1 MTGLEPSL
9 SILSSYLS
17 GLSQKCIIEAIKKWK
32 ETRDQQKAAADDKLI
47 QEYELSKSI
56 QTKIEQQITISIREV
71 RLTPELI
78 QEILSLETNPLIK
91 SQLTEKFV
99 LSDISPEYIEELF
112 VSQNPTLQEHWD
124 TLHLLGYACGLE
136 HYPNK
141 ARFLASSRRT
151 KSHNQ
156 STNKEFEKE
165 KT

>member
-91 SQLTEKFV
+91 SQLT
-99 LSDISPEYIEELF
+99 
-112 VSQNPTLQEHWD
+112 
-124 TLHLLGYACGLE
+124 
-136 HYPNK
+136 
-141 ARFLASSRRT
+141 
-151 KSHNQ
+151 
-156 STNKEFEKE
+156 
-165 KT
+165 